1 MKKSILYHPTSIE
14 AELKKLRKTIALSFN
29 NDLADVKITIDENG
43 NVSYEPNTITLEKG
57 QFEAFASTL
66 TVIWSY
72 QDINLP
78 ANTNLKLDFP
88 DDEIIN
94 IQVNVPLSQE
104 GMKLDLTDANIGN
117 GENKGHINIYYED
130 EQKELHQVTFDKD
143 GITIIIDSKGS
154 DVGDW

>member
-14 AELKKLRKTIALSFN
+14 AELKKLRKTITLSFN
-29 NDLADVKITIDENG
+29 NDLADVKIAIDENG
-43 NVSYEPNTITLEKG
+43 NVSYNPSTITLQKG
-57 QFEAFASTL
+57 QFEAFGSTL

-78 ANTNLKLDFP
+78 ADTNLKLDFP

-94 IQVNVPLSQE
+94 VQVNVPLSQE
-104 GMKLDLTDANIGN
+104 GMRLVLTDMNVGN